1 MYDLIILGSGPAGL
15 SAAVYAS
22 RAGLRFA
29 VIEKEFM
36 GTGQIAY
43 TERVDNYLGYY
54 VIDGFTLGEKFR
66 EHAENLGTEFIEGE
80 VTELSKSGSS
90 WKITLSDGSVLTS
103 RTVIY
108 ALGAAPKKLDITGEK
123 EFTGKGVSYCALC
136 DGAFFEGKTV
146 TVIGGGDTAFSDA
159 LYLSKSAEKVYIMH
173 RRDSFRANNSLVK
186 KAEETANI
194 EFVREAVPTEVTG
207 EKSVTGVKFK
217 RNGTEDILGTNGVFV
232 AVGTV
237 PNTAILKDIAELDE
251 IGYIIADESC
261 ITSAEGLFAA
271 GDVRTKTVRQVI
283 TAAADGAN
291 AVVSALDYIIA
302 PPTNS

>member
-29 VIEKEFM
+29 VVEKEFM

-54 VIDGFTLGEKFR
+54 GIDGFSLGEKFR
-66 EHAENLGTEFIEGE
+66 EHAESLGTEFIEGE
-80 VTELSKSGSS
+80 VTELSKSGNS
-90 WKITLSDGSVLTS
+90 WKITLSDENVLES
-103 RTVIY
+103 KTVIY
-108 ALGAAPKKLDITGEK
+108 ALGAEPKKLNIAGEK
-123 EFTGKGVSYCALC
+123 EFAGKGVSYCALC

-146 TVIGGGDTAFSDA
+146 TAIGGGDTAFSDA
-159 LYLSKSAEKVYIMH
+159 LYLSKTAEKVYIMH

-194 EFVREAVPTEVTG
+194 EFVINAVPTEITG
-207 EKSVTGVKFK
+207 ENSVTGIRFK
-217 RNGTEDILGTNGVFV
+217 RNGTEDILRTDGVFV

-237 PNTAILKDIAELDE
+237 PNTAILKDTAELDT
-251 IGYIIADESC
+251 IGYIIADESGK
-261 ITSAEGLFAA
+261 TSAEGLFAA
-271 GDVRTKTVRQVI
+271 GDVRTKAVRQVI

-291 AVVSALDYIIA
+291 AVVSAEKYL
-302 PPTNS
+302 NE